1 MAAPWEDIT
10 EELARTLYRDGDSAH
25 GFDHVVRV
33 TRLAERIARA
43 EGADLRIVRTAA
55 LLHDCARS
63 EPDHQRAAAV
73 RARRL
78 LAGADPAFV
87 EAVVHCI
94 EAHRFSREPAPAT
107 LEAQCLAD
115 ADRLDAIGAIG
126 VARAFAFAGHRGT
139 ALWTAPLTAIRREVG
154 ADREGYR
161 HRQAGMPGYTP
172 AHEFVC
178 KLERLHE
185 GLYTAT
191 ARRIAAERHAF
202 MVAFFERLDA
212 EAAGEL

>member
-1 MAAPWEDIT
+1 MAASWDDIT
-10 EELARTLYRDGDSAH
+10 VELARSLYEEGDSAH
-25 GFDHVVRV
+25 GFDHVLRV
-33 TRLAERIARA
+33 TRLAEAIAQA
-43 EGADLRIVRTAA
+43 EGADQRIVRTAA

-63 EPDHQRAAAV
+63 EPDHHRAAAV

-78 LAGADPAFV
+78 LAGADPAFIA
-87 EAVVHCI
+87 AVVHCI
-94 EAHRFSREPAPAT
+94 EAHRFGQEPAPVT

-115 ADRLDAIGAIG
+115 ADRLDALGAIG

-139 ALWTAPLTAIRREVG
+139 ALWTAPLSAIRHEVG
-154 ADREGYR
+154 TDRDGYR
-161 HRQAGMPGYTP
+161 RLRAGMPDYTP

-185 GLYTAT
+185 SLYTAT
-191 ARRIAAERHAF
+191 ARRMAAKRHAF